1 MRLIKKYLSDGEQ
14 LLRTAVV
21 CFILFPL
28 LAIITTESKL
38 VHDLYWILL
47 FTGTIHTILAFK
59 LFAGK
64 QEIKGV
70 ILGLVLSGLGL
81 VNGFL
86 FLFSI
91 INDENA
97 GNVVIYELIIIT
109 IVLWGI
115 SLVRSLRY

>member
-1 MRLIKKYLSDGEQ
+1 MNEKVLKYWLSASPELIL
-14 LLRTAVV
+14 
-21 CFILFPL
+21 
-28 LAIITTESKL
+28 
-38 VHDLYWILL
+38 W
-47 FTGTIHTILAFK
+47 
-59 LFAGK
+59 
-64 QEIKGV
+64 
-70 ILGLVLSGLGL
+70 
-81 VNGFL
+81 GFL

>member
-28 LAIITTESKL
+28 LAIITKESKL
-38 VHDLYWILL
+38 VHDLFWILL
-47 FTGTIHTILAFK
+47 FTGTIHTFLAFK
-59 LFAGK
+59 MLAGK
-64 QEIKGV
+64 QEMQGV
-70 ILGLVLSGLGL
+70 ILGLILSGLGL
-81 VNGFL
+81 FNGFL

-91 INDENA
+91 INDDNA

>member
-64 QEIKGV
+64 KEMKGV
-70 ILGLVLSGLGL
+70 ILGLILSGLGL
-81 VNGFL
+81 FNGFL

-109 IVLWGI
+109 IVLWVI